1 MNTSA
6 IQSFNPYNLT
16 FPSTYLASAQDPTNS
31 PQAAPNMTLDA
42 VEIGVKSLLVGRLT
56 SKTAVTSMQIS
67 QLQQK
72 EASGL
77 GLAASTVFK
86 TAGKAGLVS
95 GAVSLGRNVYHLA
108 KGEVN
113 IARASG
119 NVGADIMGGTIGGM
133 VAATGASL
141 AVKALST
148 SSAMSMGT
156 VGLIAGAVG
165 FAIAD
170 TLYHVSG
177 ARDTVSNKLTAIVE
191 RWFDTESQSG
201 GV

>member
-1 MNTSA
+1 MNTTL
-6 IQSFNPYNLT
+6 QTFNPYLT
-16 FPSTYLASAQDPTNS
+16 FPSTYLSNVPDPTNS
-31 PQAAPNMTLDA
+31 PQITPNMTLDA
-42 VEIGVKSLLVGRLT
+42 VEIGVKSMLVGRLT

-72 EASGL
+72 EASSL
-77 GLAASTVFK
+77 SLTASTVFK
-86 TAGKAGLVS
+86 TAGKAGLIS
-95 GAVSLGRNVYHLA
+95 AGVSLGRNVYHLA

-113 IARASG
+113 VSRASG
-119 NVGADIMGGTIGGM
+119 NVGADLIGGTIGGM

-141 AVKALST
+141 AVKAMSA

-165 FAIAD
+165 FALAD
-170 TLYHVSG
+170 TIYHFTG
-177 ARDTVSNKLTAIVE
+177 LRDTVSNKITGMVE
-191 RWFDTESQSG
+191 RWFDADSQGG

>member
-1 MNTSA
+1 MPSVQT
-6 IQSFNPYNLT
+6 FNPYNLT
-16 FPSTYLASAQDPTNS
+16 FPSTYLNNIQDPTSS
-31 PQAAPNMTLDA
+31 PQYASNMTLDS

-67 QLQQK
+67 QLKQA

-77 GLAASTVFK
+77 SLTASTMFK
-86 TAGKAGLVS
+86 TAGKAGLIS

-108 KGEVN
+108 KGEINV
-113 IARASG
+113 ARASG
-119 NVGADIMGGTIGGM
+119 NVGSDLIGGTIGGM

-141 AVKALST
+141 AVKAMSAGSALS
-148 SSAMSMGT
+148 MST

-165 FAIAD
+165 FALVD
-170 TLYHVSG
+170 TLYHFTGAKNVVSDKITG
-177 ARDTVSNKLTAIVE
+177 IVE
-191 RWFDTESQSG
+191 RWFDADSQGG